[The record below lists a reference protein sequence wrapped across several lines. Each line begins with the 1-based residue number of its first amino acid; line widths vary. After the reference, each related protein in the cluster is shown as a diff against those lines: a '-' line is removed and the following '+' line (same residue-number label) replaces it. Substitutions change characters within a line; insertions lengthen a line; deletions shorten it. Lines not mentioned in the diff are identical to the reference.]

1 MDKYI
6 KLETIGAFFLLFGF
20 GCMLGIVG
28 FVESLTVLGYRE
40 MLQIGI
46 RIILSVFLMSIGLR
60 IINGK

>member
-6 KLETIGAFFLLFGF
+6 KLEPIGAFFLLFGF
-20 GCMLGIVG
+20 GSMLGIVG

-46 RIILSVFLMSIGLR
+46 RVILSVFLMSIGLR

>member
-6 KLETIGAFFLLFGF
+6 KLEPIGAFFLLFGF
-20 GCMLGIVG
+20 GSMLGIVG

>member
-20 GCMLGIVG
+20 GSMLGIVG

-40 MLQIGI
+40 MLQIGT
-46 RIILSVFLMSIGLR
+46 RVILSVFLMSIGLR

>member
-6 KLETIGAFFLLFGF
+6 KLETIGAFFLFFGF
-20 GCMLGIVG
+20 GSMLGIVG